1 MTRRIVLASAGALG
15 AIAALAV
22 RRFAACINRVAGPD
36 DDVAAAARYR
46 HMIGEDLPPEVRLEQ
61 ARRLSAGAP
70 VRRVR
75 RYPHGGLYLEDPT

>member
-1 MTRRIVLASAGALG
+1 MTRRSTAAAAALTT
-15 AIAALAV
+15 AVVALAV